1 MFEINEEP
9 PRSDCHVQNHA
20 ADARE
25 RHHSPRMAQYGRL
38 GRNHRGA
45 WTPMH
50 LPRGAVR
57 PNGQRAAPRR
67 PHRIRRLAG
76 IPRPCTQTDHSGR
89 TQKIH
94 PLMRLV
100 PGAKTMHQGTHPDSR
115 KHRLPD
121 RDPLAS
127 AAQTVWIPRANHQ
140 RPGRGDGQC
149 RARSRNFGRPAAD
162 PIRPRCRSAPP
173 GRLPSERG
181 SRTSHARTI
190 TLRRSPM
197 PSTCTMV
204 SSPGSRWPEA
214 FGVPVMMTSPGS
226 RVENEEIAAICSGML

>member
-1 MFEINEEP
+1 MFEISEEP

-25 RHHSPRMAQYGRL
+25 RHHSPRMAQYGHL

-76 IPRPCTQTDHSGR
+76 MPRPRTQTDHSGR

-94 PLMRLV
+94 PLMRPV

-115 KHRLPD
+115 EHRLPG
-121 RDPLAS
+121 RDPLAP

-149 RARSRNFGRPAAD
+149 RARSRNFGRPATD
-162 PIRPRCRSAPP
+162 PIRSRCRSARAPRQHNVLSP
-173 GRLPSERG
+173 SRARPRCGGNRCRLRGRWARRRDRG
-181 SRTSHARTI
+181 DR
-190 TLRRSPM
+190 RRSGCR
-197 PSTCTMV
+197 S
-204 SSPGSRWPEA
+204 
-214 FGVPVMMTSPGS
+214 
-226 RVENEEIAAICSGML
+226 

>member
-45 WTPMH
+45 WAPMR

-76 IPRPCTQTDHSGR
+76 MPRPRTQTDHSGR

-100 PGAKTMHQGTHPDSR
+100 PGAKNNASGHSPRFARTPTPRPRPTCACCSNGMDSPSQSSTSR
-115 KHRLPD
+115 SRRRAMP
-121 RDPLAS
+121 RTVPQFRTACGRPNLAS
-127 AAQTVWIPRANHQ
+127 LSLGSCAATAHCAVA
-140 RPGRGDGQC
+140 
-149 RARSRNFGRPAAD
+149 
-162 PIRPRCRSAPP
+162 
-173 GRLPSERG
+173 
-181 SRTSHARTI
+181 
-190 TLRRSPM
+190 
-197 PSTCTMV
+197 
-204 SSPGSRWPEA
+204 
-214 FGVPVMMTSPGS
+214 
-226 RVENEEIAAICSGML
+226 

>member
-9 PRSDCHVQNHA
+9 HRSDCHVQNHA

-45 WTPMH
+45 WAPMH

-57 PNGQRAAPRR
+57 PNGRRAVPRR

-76 IPRPCTQTDHSGR
+76 MPRPRTQTDHSGR

-100 PGAKTMHQGTHPDSR
+100 PGAKTMHQALTQIRENTDSPAETHL
-115 KHRLPD
+115 RLPLKRYGFPEPIINVPVEATGNAAHGPAISD
-121 RDPLAS
+121 GLRPTQS
-127 AAQTVWIPRANHQ
+127 A
-140 RPGRGDGQC
+140 
-149 RARSRNFGRPAAD
+149 
-162 PIRPRCRSAPP
+162 RCRSARAPRQHNVLSP
-173 GRLPSERG
+173 SRARPRCGGNRCRLRGRWARRRDRG
-181 SRTSHARTI
+181 DR
-190 TLRRSPM
+190 RRSGCR
-197 PSTCTMV
+197 S
-204 SSPGSRWPEA
+204 
-214 FGVPVMMTSPGS
+214 
-226 RVENEEIAAICSGML
+226 